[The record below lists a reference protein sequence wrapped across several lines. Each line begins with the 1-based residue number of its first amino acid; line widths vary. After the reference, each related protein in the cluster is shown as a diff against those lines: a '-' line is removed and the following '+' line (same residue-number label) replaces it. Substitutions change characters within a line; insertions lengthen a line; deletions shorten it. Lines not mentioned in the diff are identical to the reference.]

1 MEYIQVELDKL
12 KVGGVGQNEPDW
24 SMQSWIEGTRM
35 EYMEL
40 ERRDQNEEK
49 WIGEGRKWIADHLGY
64 SWWEATRPFILLR

>member
-1 MEYIQVELDKL
+1 MYSRR
-12 KVGGVGQNEPDW
+12 W
-24 SMQSWIEGTRM
+24 SWIERIRM

-40 ERRDQNEEK
+40 DRRDQNEEK